1 MFTVDPR
8 ERRGE
13 RRGERRAAV
22 LAVPSAIGSAQAV
35 RDRARGEV
43 RVLTGR
49 IGPDAATELTA
60 FVRDGGCVLMA
71 PEPGDAV
78 AADLAGLRVSAE
90 LPHAEWFVT
99 LAERPEAARLERE
112 VPVSSRLRTLEVAAP
127 DTTVV
132 ATTSVRFQHLTTMT
146 VRTLGEGRIVSSGVA
161 DLDALQAH
169 GTLGRFV
176 ARLLRPTPA
185 ADSRTLGVGIVGY
198 GPFGGMG
205 YMHGLASTETDGLQ
219 LVAAA
224 DSAVDRIAAARVD
237 FPDLNAHDSATS
249 LAADAAVDI
258 AVIATPPKFHA
269 ELALELLR
277 AGKHVVLEKPMCLQ
291 RDDADRIIATAHEHG
306 RTVTVHQSRRWDTD
320 FLAVRR
326 LVDAG
331 VLGDVFNIE
340 TFVGGFDHPCRAWHS
355 EESVSGGAVYDW
367 GSHHVDW
374 ITLLH
379 GGAPSRVL
387 CTTHSRVWQDTTN
400 VDQLSLWM
408 QWDDG
413 REATFR
419 QSDVCAI
426 RRPKFHIQGTVGTLE
441 GHYRPL
447 RTETVVAGRGY
458 VEHTSHHAEAPVDL
472 RVVRYDGDH
481 GTVESTVRPAPHPGW
496 AFHRNLAD
504 HLLLGEQLAV
514 PPEESRD
521 VVAVL
526 EAAQR
531 SGAQGGALIE
541 L

>member
-1 MFTVDPR
+1 MADGTALAVRIVAGRLRP
-8 ERRGE
+8 EVAGE
-13 RRGERRAAV
+13 LLTFVSAGGAV
-22 LAVPSAIGSAQAV
+22 LI
-35 RDRARGEV
+35 
-43 RVLTGR
+43 
-49 IGPDAATELTA
+49 
-60 FVRDGGCVLMA
+60 A
-71 PEPGDAV
+71 PEPGDEV
-78 AADLAGLRVSAE
+78 AAAFAGLRVTSD
-90 LPHAEWFVT
+90 LPRAEWFVT
-99 LAERPEAARLERE
+99 LVDRPEVARLDRE
-112 VPVSSRLRTLEVAAP
+112 VPVTTGLRTFEVAGP
-127 DTTVV
+127 DTAVV
-132 ATTSVRFQHLTTMT
+132 ATTSVRFQHVPTMA
-146 VRTLGEGRIVSSGVA
+146 VRTHGAGRIVSSGVA

-169 GTLGRFV
+169 ATLGRFV
-176 ARLLRPTPA
+176 ARLLRPAFVAQT
-185 ADSRTLGVGIVGY
+185 RTLGVGIVGY

-205 YMHGLASTETDGLQ
+205 YMHGLASTETDGLRF
-219 LVAAA
+219 VAAA
-224 DSAVDRIAAARVD
+224 DSSPDRIAAARLD
-237 FPDLNAHDSATS
+237 FPDIGAHDSAAS
-249 LAADAAVDI
+249 LAADEAVDV

-277 AGKHVVLEKPMCLQ
+277 AGKHVVIEKPMCLQ
-291 RDDADRIIATAHEHG
+291 RDDADLIIATALEHG
-306 RTVTVHQSRRWDTD
+306 RSVTVHQSRRWDTD

-326 LVDAG
+326 LIETGAI
-331 VLGDVFNIE
+331 GDVFNIE
-340 TFVGGFDHPCRAWHS
+340 TFVGGFEHPCRAWHS
-355 EESVSGGAVYDW
+355 EESISGGAVYDW

-387 CTTHSRVWQDTTN
+387 CTTHSRVWRDTTN

-426 RRPKFHIQGTVGTLE
+426 RRPKFHIQGTAGTLE

-447 RTETVVAGRGY
+447 RTETVVVGRGY
-458 VEHTSHHAEAPVDL
+458 VEHTSHHAEVPVDL
-472 RVVRYDGDH
+472 RVVRYDGEH

-496 AFHRNLAD
+496 GFHRNLAD

-514 PPEESRD
+514 RPEESRD

-531 SGAQGGALIE
+531 SGAEGGTLIE

>member
-1 MFTVDPR
+1 MLTADPSIT
-8 ERRGE
+8 EL
-13 RRGERRAAV
+13 V
-22 LAVPSAIGSAQAV
+22 
-35 RDRARGEV
+35 DRAQGEV
-43 RVLTGR
+43 RVHSGR
-49 IGPDAATELTA
+49 VGPDTAEELLA
-60 FVRDGGCVLMA
+60 FVRGGGSILMA
-71 PEPGDAV
+71 PEPGDT
-78 AADLAGLRVSAE
+78 AAAELAGLQVTTE
-90 LPHAEWFVT
+90 LPHTEWFVT
-99 LAERPEAARLERE
+99 LVDRPEVARLDRE
-112 VPVSSRLRTLEVAAP
+112 VPITTRLRTFESTAP

-132 ATTSVRFQHLTTMT
+132 ATTSVRFHHVPTMA
-146 VRTLGEGRIVSSGVA
+146 VRTVGAGRIVSSGVA

-169 GTLGRFV
+169 ATLGRFV
-176 ARLLRPTPA
+176 ARLLRPT
-185 ADSRTLGVGIVGY
+185 STTETRTLGVGIVGY

-205 YMHGLASTETDGLQ
+205 YMHGLACTETDGLR

-224 DSAVDRIAAARVD
+224 DSAADRIAAARVD
-237 FPDLNAHDSATS
+237 FPDLNAHDSAAS
-249 LAADAAVDI
+249 LAADEDVDV

-291 RDDADRIIATAHEHG
+291 RDDADLIIATAREHG
-306 RTVTVHQSRRWDTD
+306 RSVTVHQSRRWDTD

-326 LVDAG
+326 LVEQG
-331 VLGDVFNIE
+331 GLGEVFNIE

-379 GGAPSRVL
+379 GSAPSRVL

-426 RRPKFHIQGTVGTLE
+426 RRPKFHVQGTAGTLE

-458 VEHTSHHAEAPVDL
+458 VEQTSHHAEAPVDL
-472 RVVRYDGDH
+472 RVVRYDGAY
-481 GTVESTVRPAPHPGW
+481 GTVESTVRPSPHPGW
-496 AFHRNLAD
+496 GFHRNLAD
-504 HLLLGEQLAV
+504 HLLLGEELAV
-514 PPEESRD
+514 RPEESRD

-531 SGAQGGALIE
+531 SGAEGGTLIE

>member
-1 MFTVDPR
+1 MFTADP
-8 ERRGE
+8 GA
-13 RRGERRAAV
+13 RRAKAPRAAG
-22 LAVPSAIGSAQAV
+22 LAVPATNGSARAV
-35 RDRARGEV
+35 QDRARGAV

-49 IGPDAATELTA
+49 IGPDSAAELTA

-78 AADLAGLRVSAE
+78 AADLAGLRVGTE

-99 LAERPEAARLERE
+99 LTDRPEAARLERE
-112 VPVSSRLRTLEVAAP
+112 VPVSSRLRTLEPAAA

-132 ATTSVRFQHLTTMT
+132 ATTSVSFRHLPTMT
-146 VRTLGEGRIVSSGVA
+146 VRTLGAGRVVASGVA

-169 GTLGRFV
+169 ATLGRFV
-176 ARLLRPTPA
+176 ARLLRPTSA
-185 ADSRTLGVGIVGY
+185 ADTRTLGVGIVGY

-205 YMHGLASTETDGLQ
+205 YMHGLASAETDGLR

-224 DSAVDRIAAARVD
+224 DSAADRIAAARVD
-237 FPDLNAHDSATS
+237 FPDLNGHDSAAS
-249 LAADAAVDI
+249 LAADEAVDI
-258 AVIATPPKFHA
+258 AVIATPPRFHA

-277 AGKHVVLEKPMCLQ
+277 AGKHVVLEKPMCLR
-291 RDDADRIIATAHEHG
+291 RDDADLIIATAREHE

-320 FLAVRR
+320 FLALRR
-326 LVDAG
+326 LVDTG

-379 GGAPSRVL
+379 GSAPTRVL
-387 CTTHSRVWQDTTN
+387 CTTHRRVWQDTTN

-504 HLLLGEQLAV
+504 HLLLGEELAV
-514 PPEESRD
+514 RPEESRD

-531 SGAQGGALIE
+531 SGAEGGTLIE